1 MTEFIYTSMSAT
13 VKVYAV
19 TFWAY
24 IAYLVATK

>member
-19 TFWAY
+19 SFWVY
-24 IAYLVATK
+24 VTYLVATK